1 MLLNCG
7 AGEDSW
13 ESLGLQGDRTVN
25 PKGNQPWIFIG
36 MTDAE
41 AEAPMMKLQS
51 WSFGLLMRR
60 ANSLEKIL
68 ILGKIGSKRRRGQQ
82 RMRWLDRI
90 TDSVD
95 MSMSK
100 LWEIMK
106 DREAW
111 VLWGSLGLQRV
122 GHDLV
127 TEQQIVLFKWPSI
140 FTYYIFA
147 FPIAIFPSL

>member
-7 AGEDSW
+7 IGEQS
-13 ESLGLQGDRTVN
+13 ESPWDCKEIQPVHPKEISPEYSFEGLVL
-25 PKGNQPWIFIG
+25 KL
-36 MTDAE
+36 
-41 AEAPMMKLQS
+41 KLQY
-51 WSFGLLMRR
+51 FDHLMWR